1 MTCLVCQQH
10 EPPLLKQTVL
20 VTSPSSTAGCFPSN
34 QPGALALQRFAGGQI
49 SGRDV
54 PAFLT
59 KRYHLYFKS
68 LSHSEE
74 DVTQLTSLHVPV
86 NVLYELHAGKV
97 SEIPIE
103 NNLGLLN
110 EIEKGKKITIIIS
123 AHKLSS
129 FLSLLCTLSY
139 YFFILLLLL
148 FCCHFTLFVSIFFSR
163 GLIYATSILCLFFL
177 CSKQIS

>member
-1 MTCLVCQQH
+1 M
-10 EPPLLKQTVL
+10 LKQTVL
-20 VTSPSSTAGCFPSN
+20 VTSPSSTVGCFPFN
-34 QPGALALQRFAGGQI
+34 QPGALALQRFVGGQI

-129 FLSLLCTLSY
+129 FVSLLCTLSY
-139 YFFILLLLL
+139 YFFTLLLLL

>member
-1 MTCLVCQQH
+1 MTCLVCPQH
-10 EPPLLKQTVL
+10 EPSLLKQTVL
-20 VTSPSSTAGCFPSN
+20 VTSPSSTVGCFPFN
-34 QPGALALQRFAGGQI
+34 QPGASALQRCVGGQI

-110 EIEKGKKITIIIS
+110 EIEEGREITIIIS
-123 AHKLSS
+123 AHTVLS
-129 FLSLLCTLSY
+129 FLSLLCTVSCCI
-139 YFFILLLLL
+139 FILLLLL
-148 FCCHFTLFVSIFFSR
+148 FCHFTLFVSIFFSEV
-163 GLIYATSILCLFFL
+163 LYLQLVFCVCFFL
-177 CSKQIS
+177 CSKPIS

>member
-1 MTCLVCQQH
+1 M
-10 EPPLLKQTVL
+10 
-20 VTSPSSTAGCFPSN
+20 
-34 QPGALALQRFAGGQI
+34 QRCVGGQI

-110 EIEKGKKITIIIS
+110 EIEEGKKITIIIS
-123 AHKLSS
+123 AHTLLS
-129 FLSLLCTLSY
+129 FLSLLRTLSY
-139 YFFILLLLL
+139 CIFILLLLL
-148 FCCHFTLFVSIFFSR
+148 FCHFTLFVSIFFSR
-163 GLIYATSILCLFFL
+163 GLIFATSILCLFFL

>member
-1 MTCLVCQQH
+1 M
-10 EPPLLKQTVL
+10 LKQTVL

-97 SEIPIE
+97 SEIPIG
-103 NNLGLLN
+103 NNLGLLK
-110 EIEKGKKITIIIS
+110 EIEEGKKITIIIS
-123 AHKLSS
+123 AHTLLS

-139 YFFILLLLL
+139 CIFILLLLL
-148 FCCHFTLFVSIFFSR
+148 FCHFTLFVSIFFPEV
-163 GLIYATSILCLFFL
+163 LYLQLVFCVCFFL

>member
-10 EPPLLKQTVL
+10 EPSLLKQTVL
-20 VTSPSSTAGCFPSN
+20 VTSPSSTVGCFPFN
-34 QPGALALQRFAGGQI
+34 QPGALALQRFVGGQI

-110 EIEKGKKITIIIS
+110 EIEEGKEITIIIS
-123 AHKLSS
+123 AHTVLS
-129 FLSLLCTLSY
+129 FLSLLCTVSCCI
-139 YFFILLLLL
+139 FILLLLL
-148 FCCHFTLFVSIFFSR
+148 LFCHFTLFVSIFFPEV
-163 GLIYATSILCLFFL
+163 LYLQLVFCVCFFL

>member
-1 MTCLVCQQH
+1 M
-10 EPPLLKQTVL
+10 LKQTVL
-20 VTSPSSTAGCFPSN
+20 VTSPSSTVGCFPFN
-34 QPGALALQRFAGGQI
+34 QPGASALQRCVGGQI

-110 EIEKGKKITIIIS
+110 EIEEGKEITIIIS
-123 AHKLSS
+123 AHTVLS
-129 FLSLLCTLSY
+129 FLSLLCTVSCCIFNFVVVVVLSFY
-139 YFFILLLLL
+139 T
-148 FCCHFTLFVSIFFSR
+148 FCANFFSR
-163 GLIYATSILCLFFL
+163 GLIFATSILCLFFSL
-177 CSKQIS
+177 QQTNQLRRLP

>member
-1 MTCLVCQQH
+1 M
-10 EPPLLKQTVL
+10 
-20 VTSPSSTAGCFPSN
+20 
-34 QPGALALQRFAGGQI
+34 ALQRFVGGQI

-74 DVTQLTSLHVPV
+74 DVTQLTSLHV
-86 NVLYELHAGKV
+86 LYELHAGKV

-110 EIEKGKKITIIIS
+110 EIEEGKEITIIIS
-123 AHKLSS
+123 AHTVLS
-129 FLSLLCTLSY
+129 FLSLSCTVSY
-139 YFFILLLLL
+139 CIFILLLLL
-148 FCCHFTLFVSIFFSR
+148 FCHFTLFVSIFFFR
-163 GLIYATSILCLFFL
+163 GLIFATSILCLFFL

>member
-1 MTCLVCQQH
+1 M
-10 EPPLLKQTVL
+10 KQTVL

-97 SEIPIE
+97 SEIPIG
-103 NNLGLLN
+103 NNLGLLK
-110 EIEKGKKITIIIS
+110 EIEEGKKITIIIS
-123 AHKLSS
+123 AHTLLS
-129 FLSLLCTLSY
+129 FLSLLCTLY
-139 YFFILLLLL
+139 KLLHFYFVVVVVLSFYT
-148 FCCHFTLFVSIFFSR
+148 FCVNFFFQRSD
-163 GLIYATSILCLFFL
+163 ICN
-177 CSKQIS
+177 

>member
-20 VTSPSSTAGCFPSN
+20 VTSPSSTVGCFPFN
-34 QPGALALQRFAGGQI
+34 QPGALALQRCVGGQI

-59 KRYHLYFKS
+59 KRYHSYFKL

-103 NNLGLLN
+103 NILGLLN
-110 EIEKGKKITIIIS
+110 EIEEGKEITIIIS
-123 AHKLSS
+123 AHKL
-129 FLSLLCTLSY
+129 LSLCTLSY
-139 YFFILLLLL
+139 CIFILLLLL
-148 FCCHFTLFVSIFFSR
+148 FCHLTLFVSIFFSR
-163 GLIYATSILCLFFL
+163 GLIFATSILCLFFL

>member
-1 MTCLVCQQH
+1 M
-10 EPPLLKQTVL
+10 KQTVL

-59 KRYHLYFKS
+59 KQYHLYFKS

-97 SEIPIE
+97 SEIPIG
-103 NNLGLLN
+103 NNLGLLK
-110 EIEKGKKITIIIS
+110 EIEEGKKITIIIS
-123 AHKLSS
+123 AHTLLS
-129 FLSLLCTLSY
+129 FLSLLCTLY
-139 YFFILLLLL
+139 KLLHFYFVVVVVLSFYT
-148 FCCHFTLFVSIFFSR
+148 FCVNFFFQRSD
-163 GLIYATSILCLFFL
+163 ICN
-177 CSKQIS
+177 

>member
-1 MTCLVCQQH
+1 M
-10 EPPLLKQTVL
+10 LKQTVL
-20 VTSPSSTAGCFPSN
+20 VTSPSSTAGCFPFN
-34 QPGALALQRFAGGQI
+34 QPGASALQRCVGGQI

-86 NVLYELHAGKV
+86 NVLYVLHAGKV

-110 EIEKGKKITIIIS
+110 EIEEGKKITIIIS
-123 AHKLSS
+123 AHTLLP

-139 YFFILLLLL
+139 YIFILLLLL
-148 FCCHFTLFVSIFFSR
+148 FCHFTLFVSIFFSR
-163 GLIYATSILCLFFL
+163 GLIFATSIFYLFFL
-177 CSKQIS
+177 CSKQII

>member
-1 MTCLVCQQH
+1 M
-10 EPPLLKQTVL
+10 LKQTVL

-97 SEIPIE
+97 SEIPIG
-103 NNLGLLN
+103 NNLGLLK
-110 EIEKGKKITIIIS
+110 EIEEGKKITIIIS
-123 AHKLSS
+123 AHTLLS
-129 FLSLLCTLSY
+129 FLSLLCTLY
-139 YFFILLLLL
+139 KLLHFYFVVVVVLSFYT
-148 FCCHFTLFVSIFFSR
+148 FCVNFFFQRSD
-163 GLIYATSILCLFFL
+163 ICN
-177 CSKQIS
+177 

>member
-1 MTCLVCQQH
+1 M
-10 EPPLLKQTVL
+10 LKQTVL
-20 VTSPSSTAGCFPSN
+20 VTSPSSTAGCFPFN
-34 QPGALALQRFAGGQI
+34 QPGALALQRFVGGQI

-59 KRYHLYFKS
+59 KRYHLFFKS

-110 EIEKGKKITIIIS
+110 EIEEGKEITIIIS
-123 AHKLSS
+123 AHTVLS
-129 FLSLLCTLSY
+129 FLSLLCTVSCCI
-139 YFFILLLLL
+139 FILLLLL
-148 FCCHFTLFVSIFFSR
+148 FCHFTLFVSIFFSR
-163 GLIYATSILCLFFL
+163 VLIFATSILCLFFSL
-177 CSKQIS
+177 QQTNQLRRLP

>member
-1 MTCLVCQQH
+1 M
-10 EPPLLKQTVL
+10 LKQTVL
-20 VTSPSSTAGCFPSN
+20 VTSPSSTVGCFPFN
-34 QPGALALQRFAGGQI
+34 QPGASALQRCVGGQI

-97 SEIPIE
+97 SEIPIG
-103 NNLGLLN
+103 NNLGLLK
-110 EIEKGKKITIIIS
+110 EIEEGKKITIIIS
-123 AHKLSS
+123 AHTLLS
-129 FLSLLCTLSY
+129 FLSLLCTLY
-139 YFFILLLLL
+139 KLLHFYFVVVVVLSFYT
-148 FCCHFTLFVSIFFSR
+148 FCVNFFFQRSD
-163 GLIYATSILCLFFL
+163 ICN
-177 CSKQIS
+177 

>member
-10 EPPLLKQTVL
+10 EPSLLKQTVL
-20 VTSPSSTAGCFPSN
+20 VTSPSSTVGCFPFN
-34 QPGALALQRFAGGQI
+34 QPGALALQRFVGGQI

-110 EIEKGKKITIIIS
+110 ETEEGKEITIIIS
-123 AHKLSS
+123 AHTVLS
-129 FLSLLCTLSY
+129 FLSLLCTVSCCI
-139 YFFILLLLL
+139 FILLLLL
-148 FCCHFTLFVSIFFSR
+148 FCHFTLFVSIFFPEV
-163 GLIYATSILCLFFL
+163 LYLQLVFCVCFFL